1 MTSGRISQALG
12 YLVFVLVFL
21 VFSSQLRRLPRD
33 ARVYRWIR
41 WTNVLVVVYLVL
53 ARMSC

>member
-12 YLVFVLVFL
+12 CVVFVLIFL

-53 ARMSC
+53 AKMWC